1 MLSETRSAG
10 HQVIAGFRPRRE
22 HVGTIHDDESARAY
36 GYRGALVPG
45 IILYGYMADLV
56 VHEWG
61 MDWVARGTMH
71 SRSRRPVYEGDPL
84 TILTEPVQ
92 EDAAGLSVAM
102 EIRDAEGNLVATGG
116 ASLPHAAPAQ
126 PDISEFP
133 VDPIADPLR
142 PIEAGG
148 FRPGDRFGSKA
159 TLVTA
164 EDLVNSLAMFGQRWP
179 AYAREGIIHPGRYPQ
194 AATHN
199 ALASY
204 ALPTPSIFVAA
215 TTQHLGVAHVGA
227 ELTTSGHV
235 VAAYER
241 KGNHYTD
248 QRHVVFADRRPVAL
262 VDRTS
267 IYAARRER

>member
-1 MLSETRSAG
+1 MLSEARSAG
-10 HQVIAGFRPRRE
+10 HQVTAGFRPRRE
-22 HVGTIHDDESARAY
+22 HVGTIHDDESARAF

-84 TILTEPVQ
+84 IILTEPVQ
-92 EDAAGLSVAM
+92 EDEAGLSVAM
-102 EIRDAEGNLVATGG
+102 EIRDAEGNVVATGG
-116 ASLPHAAPAQ
+116 AGLPRGAPAQ
-126 PDISEFP
+126 PDLSEFP
-133 VDPIADPLR
+133 VRPIVAPLR
-142 PIEAGG
+142 PITPGG
-148 FRPGDRFGSKA
+148 FQPGDRFGSKG
-159 TLVTA
+159 TLVTE
-164 EDLVNSLAMFGQRWP
+164 EDLADSLAMFGQHWP
-179 AYAREGIIHPGRYPQ
+179 VYAQEGIIHPGRYPQ

-204 ALPTPSIFVAA
+204 ALPTPSIFVSAR
-215 TTQHLGVAHVGA
+215 TQHLGIARVGA

-248 QRHVVFADRRPVAL
+248 QRHVVFADGRPVAL
-262 VDRTS
+262 VHRTS